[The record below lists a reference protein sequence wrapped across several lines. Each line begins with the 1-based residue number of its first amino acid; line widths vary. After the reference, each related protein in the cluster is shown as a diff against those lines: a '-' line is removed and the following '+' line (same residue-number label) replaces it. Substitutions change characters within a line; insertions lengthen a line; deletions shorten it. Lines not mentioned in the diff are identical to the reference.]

1 MSHFSMWGART
12 MMFFSQKTVNN
23 MTFQE
28 LLYADDA
35 LAITKNTQT
44 AKDYLRY
51 IEEESE
57 YYNIKLNRN
66 KCVCITD
73 NRNNQITFADGQK
86 LKCVDET
93 MNLGTQIN
101 KRVNPKIEINRR
113 ISSTMPI
120 LKRLTCSG
128 NKRGCQPNGKFKYL
142 TQFVFPN
149 SCAAWKHCS
158 QQKPRQVNWIL
169 SN

>member
-1 MSHFSMWGART
+1 MSIRSSKQSIILKKANGKKQHSGIRQGCRLSPYFLIL
-12 MMFFSQKTVNN
+12 MMNVPFFDVRRKNNDVFFFRKTVNN

-28 LLYADDA
+28 LLYADDTLVIA
-35 LAITKNTQT
+35 KNTQT

-51 IEEESE
+51 NEEESE

-66 KCVCITD
+66 KCVCITY

-86 LKCVDET
+86 LKRVDET
-93 MNLGTQIN
+93 INLGTQIN

-120 LKRLTCSG
+120 LKS
-128 NKRGCQPNGKFKYL
+128 
-142 TQFVFPN
+142 
-149 SCAAWKHCS
+149 
-158 QQKPRQVNWIL
+158 
-169 SN
+169 

>member
-1 MSHFSMWGART
+1 
-12 MMFFSQKTVNN
+12 

-28 LLYADDA
+28 LLYADDTLVIA
-35 LAITKNTQT
+35 KNTQS

-66 KCVCITD
+66 KCVCITY

-86 LKCVDET
+86 FKSVDET
-93 MNLGTQIN
+93 INLGTQIN

-120 LKRLTCSG
+120 LKS
-128 NKRGCQPNGKFKYL
+128 
-142 TQFVFPN
+142 
-149 SCAAWKHCS
+149 
-158 QQKPRQVNWIL
+158 
-169 SN
+169 